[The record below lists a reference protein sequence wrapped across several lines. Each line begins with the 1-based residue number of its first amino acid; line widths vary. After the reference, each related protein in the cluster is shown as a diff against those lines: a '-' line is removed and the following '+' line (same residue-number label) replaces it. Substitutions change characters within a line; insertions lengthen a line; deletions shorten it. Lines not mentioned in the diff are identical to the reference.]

1 MTRRSFEKNLA
12 YVFLGALAGGGLYC
26 AGKLLPRPPKKILV
40 KEGELKRK
48 RLFMGKEFVL
58 VKGEEG
64 WLALSRRCPH
74 LGCLVGFDPGR
85 EEFVCP
91 CHQSRFGLT
100 GRYLSGPAKK
110 DLARLPLRKTEGGFL
125 LELPA

>member
-1 MTRRSFEKNLA
+1 MTRRSFEQKLA
-12 YVFLGALAGGGLYC
+12 YLFLGALAGGGLLC
-26 AGKLLPRPPKKILV
+26 AGKILPRPPKKVLV
-40 KEGELKRK
+40 KEDELRGK
-48 RLFMGKEFVL
+48 RLFIDDGFVL
-58 VKGEEG
+58 VKGKGG

-91 CHQSRFGLT
+91 CHQSRFNLT

-110 DLARLPLRKTEGGFL
+110 DLTHLPLRKTEGGFL